1 MYVKERK
8 CHRGGFLLQGEM
20 LMSFKIIYF
29 HENSTTNNNN
39 EYK

>member
-20 LMSFKIIYF
+20 LMSF
-29 HENSTTNNNN
+29 ENNLFS
-39 EYK
+39 